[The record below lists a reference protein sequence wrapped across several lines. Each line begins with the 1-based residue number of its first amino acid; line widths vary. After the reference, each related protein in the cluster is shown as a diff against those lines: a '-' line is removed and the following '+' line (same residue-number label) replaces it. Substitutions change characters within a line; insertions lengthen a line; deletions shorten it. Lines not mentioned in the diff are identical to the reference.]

1 MGRYIWE
8 NPVQINFKILYI
20 YMYIHIYSKM
30 VIIFDYQ
37 LENNY
42 TGSGFFDTISTLLPL
57 IKSGAE
63 AAVPIAQTAKLIK
76 ETTDVGKTKN
86 LSSYELTKSILNKQN
101 KDDILNKQNKDD
113 IFARINENIAKK
125 KSGAGFIKVDYI

>member
-1 MGRYIWE
+1 
-8 NPVQINFKILYI
+8 
-20 YMYIHIYSKM
+20 M

-37 LENNY
+37 LVNTY